1 MTRFFALCFCLSPA
15 LLSAQQSPAPAL
27 SGIQGAFFAA
37 SVADLD
43 ASVAWY
49 TQKLGLTQI
58 TRWPKQGMMQGAV
71 LRGGGLEVELIAHDD
86 ATAPRDPMD
95 MDARVLTRGIIK
107 AGFIVADLD
116 ATLAT
121 LRARGV
127 PIAIGP
133 FPPRRDQR
141 ANAIIRDNSGN
152 LIQLFG
158 DFAR

>member
-1 MTRFFALCFCLSPA
+1 
-15 LLSAQQSPAPAL
+15 
-27 SGIQGAFFAA
+27 
-37 SVADLD
+37 
-43 ASVAWY
+43 
-49 TQKLGLTQI
+49 
-58 TRWPKQGMMQGAV
+58 MQGAI

-95 MDARVLTRGIIK
+95 MDAKVLTRGMMK
-107 AGFIVADLD
+107 AGFIVANLD

-127 PIAIGP
+127 PIVIGP